1 MKPRYEGAFLIARI
15 HQTSG
20 RIFEGILRQN
30 DLDRI
35 TPAQGRILFVLWKT
49 DDIPIQE
56 LAQQTSLSK
65 STLTVMIDRLEAAGL
80 VTRVPSKEDRREI
93 LIRLTDKDRSL
104 RDVYARV
111 SQEMA
116 DIALS
121 GLDRQEIIDL
131 EEKLSRIL
139 ANLVTYEEKMK
150 KSADQTFQTK
160 IEGTNG

>member
-1 MKPRYEGAFLIARI
+1 MEPRYEGAFLIARI
-15 HQTSG
+15 HQTAG

-30 DLDRI
+30 DLDTI

-49 DDIPIQE
+49 DNIPIQE

-65 STLTVMIDRLEAAGL
+65 STLTVMLDRLEAAGL
-80 VTRVPSKEDRREI
+80 VARVPSKEDRREI

-116 DIALS
+116 DIILS
-121 GLDRQEIIDL
+121 GLDRQEIVDL
-131 EEKLSRIL
+131 EDKLRRVL
-139 ANLVTYEEKMK
+139 ANLVTFEEKTR
-150 KSADQTFQTK
+150 KSADPAYQTR
-160 IEGTNG
+160 IGGTNG